1 MRQGIYTSGFFH
13 LFGGFLL
20 IANFQ
25 LLENNSNEVLNKVSV
40 KLLSE
45 KELIELTK
53 GEITSALEVKNFQP
67 RNIDDPRSNPKKI
80 AMPPKINAGNEIKGL
95 TEPNIIKIKKRKTRD
110 EIITNLAQ

>member
-25 LLENNSNEVLNKVSV
+25 LLENNSNEVLDKVTV

-45 KELIELTK
+45 QELIELVEGK
-53 GEITSALEVKNFQP
+53 KTSAKKLQIFNQELLLTSLVIQKKLLCL
-67 RNIDDPRSNPKKI
+67 PK
-80 AMPPKINAGNEIKGL
+80 
-95 TEPNIIKIKKRKTRD
+95 
-110 EIITNLAQ
+110 

>member
-25 LLENNSNEVLNKVSV
+25 LLEDNSNEVLDKVTV

-45 KELIELTK
+45 QELIDLVE
-53 GEITSALEVKNFQP
+53 GEKTSDKEAEIFQP
-67 RNIDDPRSNPKKI
+67 RKKLS
-80 AMPPKINAGNEIKGL
+80 KNA
-95 TEPNIIKIKKRKTRD
+95 KRAGWQGYYYDLSKDSDR
-110 EIITNLAQ
+110 LVRLL

>member
-20 IANFQ
+20 IVNFQ

-45 KELIELTK
+45 QELIELAEREK
-53 GEITSALEVKNFQP
+53 KSAKEVKNFQEVLSLLQST
-67 RNIDDPRSNPKKI
+67 NQRS
-80 AMPPKINAGNEIKGL
+80 
-95 TEPNIIKIKKRKTRD
+95 
-110 EIITNLAQ
+110 